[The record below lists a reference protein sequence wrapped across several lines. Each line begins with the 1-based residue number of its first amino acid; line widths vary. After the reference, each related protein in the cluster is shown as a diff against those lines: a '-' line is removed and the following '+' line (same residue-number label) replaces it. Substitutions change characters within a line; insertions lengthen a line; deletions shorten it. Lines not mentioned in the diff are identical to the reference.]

1 MRVAI
6 KTRGGHQIVSMIRQ
20 VPAGAA
26 EGEPHRLVRRAAIKI
41 IF

>member
-1 MRVAI
+1 M
-6 KTRGGHQIVSMIRQ
+6 TRQ

-26 EGEPHRLVRRAAIKI
+26 EGEPHRLIRRAAIKI